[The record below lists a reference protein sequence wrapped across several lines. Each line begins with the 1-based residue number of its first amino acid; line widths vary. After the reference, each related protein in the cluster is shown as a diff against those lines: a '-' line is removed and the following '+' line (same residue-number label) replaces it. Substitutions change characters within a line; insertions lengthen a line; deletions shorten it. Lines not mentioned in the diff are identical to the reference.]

1 MISSC
6 DGIATQLAFKSDSSS
21 KLRPV
26 PVVGVWFEF
35 EVVKRLYS
43 HDVHVLVFDGI
54 EWEASGTERGA
65 GNCVVVTSKV
75 PVVVI
80 FRYESIRRTCFS
92 WYESINKYGWDK
104 IRVGVVGV
112 MVSVVCVGLNG
123 VARVDGAKT
132 AGLWRGDRVRFCPF
146 EPTRIATLSPYDFH
160 TRHLDSKMIYFIFQ
174 EKSLKY
180 FVSDFVNVPRFAEL
194 KIAIGNWVGVHSG
207 H

>member
-1 MISSC
+1 
-6 DGIATQLAFKSDSSS
+6 
-21 KLRPV
+21 
-26 PVVGVWFEF
+26 
-35 EVVKRLYS
+35 
-43 HDVHVLVFDGI
+43 
-54 EWEASGTERGA
+54 
-65 GNCVVVTSKV
+65 
-75 PVVVI
+75 
-80 FRYESIRRTCFS
+80 
-92 WYESINKYGWDK
+92 
-104 IRVGVVGV
+104 VGV

-194 KIAIGNWVGVHSG
+194 KIAIGN
-207 H
+207 